1 MESLCFS
8 SSSLNRI
15 FAIQL
20 NRVSDLANI
29 NCLICEHLKWKEY
42 VWSVLACNQLQFT
55 FSSSVFE
62 NQLAS
67 GSSSILSHTLSLLLM
82 CRKVSDQLGEG
93 MGCRDYRQTET
104 KIEGASW
111 VNLLWGVGHKWLQT
125 IVVVSVCKELHC
137 KPRQSAKR
145 IAAVPGHGGK
155 GSYSGSRRLSAGCSR
170 AESWDFLL
178 TRVCGRSPAD
188 VLLARQSVVFLP
200 SHACAKRG
208 RQQRREE
215 EQEREQQRQ
224 APHSWSVF
232 SLLLRLINQLFQLT
246 RNPKV
251 SSVTLSTTGVLFFLS
266 VPVLPTPERTWSSIP
281 KRRICWSKCAPTG

>member
-1 MESLCFS
+1 MESLSFS
-8 SSSLNRI
+8 SSSLNKIFAIQLNRI

-55 FSSSVFE
+55 SSSSVFE

-82 CRKVSDQLGEG
+82 CKKVSDQLREG

-145 IAAVPGHGGK
+145 SAAVPGHGGK
-155 GSYSGSRRLSAGCSR
+155 GSYSGSRCLSAGCSR

-208 RQQRREE
+208 RQQRRERSKERKATE
-215 EQEREQQRQ
+215 EGRGTRERTTTTGT
-224 APHSWSVF
+224 P
-232 SLLLRLINQLFQLT
+232 LLVCFFTPPTTHQPALSINQE
-246 RNPKV
+246 P
-251 SSVTLSTTGVLFFLS
+251 
-266 VPVLPTPERTWSSIP
+266 
-281 KRRICWSKCAPTG
+281 

>member
-1 MESLCFS
+1 MESLSFS
-8 SSSLNRI
+8 SSSLNKI

-29 NCLICEHLKWKEY
+29 NYLICEHFKWKEY
-42 VWSVLACNQLQFT
+42 VWSVLAYNQLQFT
-55 FSSSVFE
+55 SSSSVFE

-82 CRKVSDQLGEG
+82 CKKVSDQLGEG

-125 IVVVSVCKELHC
+125 IVVVSICKELHC
-137 KPRQSAKR
+137 KPRQSVKR
-145 IAAVPGHGGK
+145 SAAVPGDGGK
-155 GSYSGSRRLSAGCSR
+155 GSYSGSRCLFAGCSQ

-178 TRVCGRSPAD
+178 TRVCGRSLAD
-188 VLLARQSVVFLP
+188 VFLAQQSVMFFP
-200 SHACAKRG
+200 SHACAKKG

-215 EQEREQQRQ
+215 EQREEGNRGGKRSKRENNNDRH
-224 APHSWSVF
+224 P
-232 SLLLRLINQLFQLT
+232 
-246 RNPKV
+246 
-251 SSVTLSTTGVLFFLS
+251 TLGLFFH
-266 VPVLPTPERTWSSIP
+266 SSYD
-281 KRRICWSKCAPTG
+281 SSTSSFN

>member
-1 MESLCFS
+1 MESLSFS

-55 FSSSVFE
+55 SSSSVFE

-67 GSSSILSHTLSLLLM
+67 GNSSILSHTLSLLLM

-111 VNLLWGVGHKWLQT
+111 INLLWAVGHKWLQT
-125 IVVVSVCKELHC
+125 IVVVLVCKELHC

-145 IAAVPGHGGK
+145 SAAVPGHGGK
-155 GSYSGSRRLSAGCSR
+155 GSYSGSRRLSAGCSW
-170 AESWDFLL
+170 AESWNFLL
-178 TRVCGRSPAD
+178 TRVCGRSSTD

-215 EQEREQQRQ
+215 EQREEGNRGGKRSKERKATEEGRGAKRGRQQRREEEQEREQQRQ
-224 APHSWSVF
+224 APHFWSF
-232 SLLLRLINQLFQLT
+232 FH
-246 RNPKV
+246 
-251 SSVTLSTTGVLFFLS
+251 SS
-266 VPVLPTPERTWSSIP
+266 
-281 KRRICWSKCAPTG
+281 